1 MRIIHSLRS
10 VLEDESICA
19 TSPLT
24 EIKDEKKVQ
33 AAFRK
38 ALKPLSTNM
47 LPTQSTFEAL
57 MKVDLPS
64 AWTLSESQQDGS
76 LLYCMLRSD
85 PPTVIRLVTVSS
97 DLHGHA
103 HILDKVVPR
112 SIRHSLLK
120 FLVRARCYRSS
131 KQYSQQSFVLVI
143 HKNILFNYLS
153 KSCVRSGYNSD
164 YIYRLQRGNHCGEY
178 KYHRRSDSEM
188 ICSPHTSSFQRCPHC
203 SKYRFQLFV
212 ERNRRVTEE

>member
-10 VLEDESICA
+10 VLEDESICS

-38 ALKPLSTNM
+38 ALKPLSINM

-103 HILDKVVPR
+103 HILDSYAKINQTLTVKV
-112 SIRHSLLK
+112 SGESSLLQILK
-120 FLVRARCYRSS
+120 TI
-131 KQYSQQSFVLVI
+131 QSAKL
-143 HKNILFNYLS
+143 
-153 KSCVRSGYNSD
+153 CP
-164 YIYRLQRGNHCGEY
+164 GN
-178 KYHRRSDSEM
+178 
-188 ICSPHTSSFQRCPHC
+188 P
-203 SKYRFQLFV
+203 
-212 ERNRRVTEE
+212 